1 MGYHR
6 SLIFVPVI
14 FSLITS
20 CVSVKPDIPATITP
34 EVTPNV
40 SNTAISAS
48 PTTKLPEVSTST
60 PSPVLNIPS
69 LSLNKITPENT
80 ISLTQVKMLGD
91 GQVSDVAFSP
101 GGGLI
106 AASSNI
112 GIRVHGGQDLIER
125 VFIPTADPVA
135 RIAFSPDGRL
145 LAAGTQAGTIQIY
158 SVNDLVSPDNKPIAP
173 LKEIKANNFAI
184 TCLVFAPDSQS
195 LSSGSLDRTILVWD
209 PSTGKKIRSLS
220 GFILGISAIA
230 YSMDGTMLAGSSLDG
245 VTRIWR
251 FRTGEQINSSGSPD
265 NKRQRVDHFPIR
277 LGFQPGEWLVSTWAD
292 GDITAWHWQDTKSEP
307 VNVHNQPDGY
317 SYSLIS
323 PETGQI
329 TAANQDG
336 KVQIFKSGSVNTES
350 LPLTQGLSFETNGG
364 IISASLSADGKR
376 LVTASYPAEISLWDM
391 ATGEMVRSFSRSPHG
406 RQVIASAFSPD
417 SKFLATSHG
426 DGLIR
431 IWDAANLEN
440 YFEFEVNNSETT
452 LSLQFSPDGK
462 QLIIGADAIY
472 QYFTDKFRDHLLQR
486 QSSSPVQALI
496 QLPFVKKIS
505 TVGMVQSVVLSPDG
519 KYLASSNLMSKLVQI
534 WNLASGKMIG
544 TLSGFDDPVEV
555 LAFSPDSHD
564 LAAGSADHKVHIWHL
579 DKLLSETSGV
589 NPDHNDEFLSEKPD
603 LIIKTDFAVLSL
615 IYSPDGSQMAI
626 SGTDWNVRM
635 VNSSNGGLL
644 FLLKGA
650 RDQIVSTAIS
660 SDGKLFA
667 TGDADGI
674 IRVYGSG
681 QGVPLLVL
689 EGHAGMVNTLNF
701 SPDRRMLISG
711 GEDSTIRLWGIV
723 D

>member
-1 MGYHR
+1 
-6 SLIFVPVI
+6 
-14 FSLITS
+14 
-20 CVSVKPDIPATITP
+20 
-34 EVTPNV
+34 
-40 SNTAISAS
+40 
-48 PTTKLPEVSTST
+48 
-60 PSPVLNIPS
+60 
-69 LSLNKITPENT
+69 
-80 ISLTQVKMLGD
+80 
-91 GQVSDVAFSP
+91 
-101 GGGLI
+101 
-106 AASSNI
+106 
-112 GIRVHGGQDLIER
+112 
-125 VFIPTADPVA
+125 
-135 RIAFSPDGRL
+135 
-145 LAAGTQAGTIQIY
+145 
-158 SVNDLVSPDNKPIAP
+158 
-173 LKEIKANNFAI
+173 
-184 TCLVFAPDSQS
+184 
-195 LSSGSLDRTILVWD
+195 
-209 PSTGKKIRSLS
+209 
-220 GFILGISAIA
+220 
-230 YSMDGTMLAGSSLDG
+230 
-245 VTRIWR
+245 
-251 FRTGEQINSSGSPD
+251 
-265 NKRQRVDHFPIR
+265 
-277 LGFQPGEWLVSTWAD
+277 
-292 GDITAWHWQDTKSEP
+292 
-307 VNVHNQPDGY
+307 
-317 SYSLIS
+317 
-323 PETGQI
+323 
-329 TAANQDG
+329 
-336 KVQIFKSGSVNTES
+336 
-350 LPLTQGLSFETNGG
+350 
-364 IISASLSADGKR
+364 
-376 LVTASYPAEISLWDM
+376 
-391 ATGEMVRSFSRSPHG
+391 
-406 RQVIASAFSPD
+406 
-417 SKFLATSHG
+417 
-426 DGLIR
+426 
-431 IWDAANLEN
+431 
-440 YFEFEVNNSETT
+440 
-452 LSLQFSPDGK
+452 
-462 QLIIGADAIY
+462 
-472 QYFTDKFRDHLLQR
+472 
-486 QSSSPVQALI
+486 
-496 QLPFVKKIS
+496 
-505 TVGMVQSVVLSPDG
+505 MVQSVVLSPDG